1 MELQP
6 VVLPEQEDW
15 DTALHVAAK
24 LFGLLPTPHR
34 SAANLR
40 SFQAGVLS
48 SVEDLRKDAANYSET
63 LGVVL
68 RALGVTSVPK
78 RSRLA
83 DETSSLLDAI
93 NRDRADALKIVTHLA
108 TAQTSEHKIL
118 GATTEEAALGLS
130 NAGTAAAALRRLT
143 ANSSAP
149 ITGPV
154 GYAAGHPH
162 NDKGAGVILANLVD
176 ALSEHEF
183 KTPAVKAV
191 ERFSNDRARWEAE
204 VLSAA
209 PQPQPEPEP
218 NPVGESESGPPMQE
232 PVLDGEVTASSVDSL
247 HEHLSDLLKQGKR
260 VRVTVEVIE

>member
-1 MELQP
+1 M
-6 VVLPEQEDW
+6 
-15 DTALHVAAK
+15 
-24 LFGLLPTPHR
+24 
-34 SAANLR
+34 
-40 SFQAGVLS
+40 
-48 SVEDLRKDAANYSET
+48 
-63 LGVVL
+63 
-68 RALGVTSVPK
+68 
-78 RSRLA
+78 
-83 DETSSLLDAI
+83 
-93 NRDRADALKIVTHLA
+93 
-108 TAQTSEHKIL
+108 
-118 GATTEEAALGLS
+118 
-130 NAGTAAAALRRLT
+130 
-143 ANSSAP
+143 
-149 ITGPV
+149 
-154 GYAAGHPH
+154 
-162 NDKGAGVILANLVD
+162 ILANLVD